1 MNKINNGFTNIFSI
15 AIAKATQTAVDIAAI
30 STPGKIAA
38 KANTANAVKTIFKM
52 KFISNYLQSNW
63 LEPILSQKEKTCKK
77 GSNKKYCH
85 IN

>member
-1 MNKINNGFTNIFSI
+1 
-15 AIAKATQTAVDIAAI
+15 
-30 STPGKIAA
+30 
-38 KANTANAVKTIFKM
+38 M

-85 IN
+85 IFKKKQYI